1 MAASAAEGLGVEIEL
16 QLRVASLEAENKAL
30 REILAQRHVLEE
42 KEKMKAAEEM
52 AKTLEAKVA
61 ALESQAE
68 MTNEL
73 VWSLDTE
80 STNIKLK
87 RHHFL
92 RQINTENAKSM
103 FDELNRTMP
112 YKDKL
117 QIRRVGEV
125 QQSTT
130 EEMLGIMRSRNR
142 GMDMDDILMAVIEEV
157 TELNKLMIKAEFRPL
172 KVTTTME
179 RGQEVRRP

>member
-1 MAASAAEGLGVEIEL
+1 M
-16 QLRVASLEAENKAL
+16 
-30 REILAQRHVLEE
+30 
-42 KEKMKAAEEM
+42 
-52 AKTLEAKVA
+52 
-61 ALESQAE
+61 
-68 MTNEL
+68 
-73 VWSLDTE
+73 
-80 STNIKLK
+80 K

-92 RQINTENAKSM
+92 RQINTEDAKSM

-142 GMDMDDILMAVIEEV
+142 GMDMDDIEEV